1 MTLVVRGLELDDRP
15 AWLRFVGDIPTGE
28 ERFLKEDLTDEA
40 SFQRWLPDGTWLVA
54 LDGHDVVGA
63 VSALPGHGWSRHVAE
78 LRLVVGGSHRG
89 RGIGQEL
96 ARHGLTRSLQ
106 LGCTHVYVEVV
117 AEQEGLISMFRSLGF
132 RPEAVLEDF
141 VRDSDGESHDL
152 MLLTHQ
158 AVENWAALAGL
169 GLAEAGA

>member
-1 MTLVVRGLELDDRP
+1 MTLVVRGLEPGDRS
-15 AWLRFVGDIPTGE
+15 AWLRFVDDIPTGE
-28 ERFLKEDLTDEA
+28 ERFFKEDLTDEA
-40 SFQRWLPDGTWLVA
+40 SFQRWLHEGSWVVA
-54 LDGHDVVGA
+54 LDGDDVVGA

-89 RGIGQEL
+89 RGTGQEL
-96 ARHGLTRSLQ
+96 ARHGLTRALE

-141 VRDSDGESHDL
+141 VRDSHGESHDL
-152 MLLTHQ
+152 MLLTHH
-158 AVENWAALAGL
+158 AAENWATLAGL
-169 GLAEAGA
+169 GLAEAGS